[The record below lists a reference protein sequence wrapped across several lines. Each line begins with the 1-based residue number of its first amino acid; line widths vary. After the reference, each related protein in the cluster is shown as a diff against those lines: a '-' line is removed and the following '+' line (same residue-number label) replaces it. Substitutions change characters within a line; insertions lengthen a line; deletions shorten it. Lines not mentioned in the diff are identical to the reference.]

1 MAINFAGYLFNDAGT
16 IIQSATVKLLKV
28 SDGATEASITT
39 DGNGYWAF
47 AEADQ
52 DTYDIEIS
60 NDTGSKRRIKWADQI
75 SLKEIDVRNNT
86 AATTPAATFT
96 NLTNNASNQVAVF
109 RSDRGTGNATDG
121 DEAYLSFY
129 LRNSNNE
136 EHEFARITAEAVD
149 VTDGQEDGQ
158 LRFGIAKT
166 NGNIV
171 DVFTINSTTG
181 GVTDMTLDVSGD
193 LTLDADGGDIFF
205 KDGGTTFGSATNSS
219 GNLILKSGTTT
230 AATFSGANVT
240 FAGTVDA
247 TTDFTLGDTVITD
260 GVITDTSGLSIV
272 ANTAVTGTLSASGL
286 ISANGGIT
294 FAAGDDIAFT
304 GTTGTNDIVLTNGL
318 ADALSITDGSA
329 DVLVIDTSTSG
340 NVITASSALTVGV
353 DDTGHDVKFFGATAG
368 SFLLWDESDDALEL
382 TDSSPIKIGD
392 GGDMTIYHD
401 GSNSYIT
408 NATGAL
414 KLATETDGIVVTIGH
429 TNSEVT
435 IADNLTVSGNL
446 TVTGTQTIVDTVTMN
461 AANAVVFE
469 GATADGYETTL
480 TIIDPTAD
488 RTVRMPNQSG
498 YLPVLA
504 AVSTTQISATPEEL
518 NVLDGVTAGTVT
530 ASLGVVVDS
539 NKDIGSFRNITLTGE
554 LDAGSLDV
562 SGNADIDGTLETDAL
577 TIGGTNIV
585 TGSLITTLGTI
596 SAGTWNGTPVAT
608 AYIADNAITLDK
620 LAGIAAGKIIYG
632 DASGNP
638 AVLTKATDG
647 DVLTLASG
655 LPSWATPTTGDITSI
670 VAGDGL
676 TGSSL
681 TSGEATLTIVGG
693 DGITANANDV
703 AITPAQTTITSIYAT
718 DIVIGEDA
726 QTQIDFETAN
736 EIHFDADNAEIAKV
750 TTTGLTMS
758 DDKTITLADEGQLI
772 FSDDAPSTDD
782 TATGEVWT
790 MTALTGIAVGELVHI
805 DVNGKLDEAHADATA
820 DMPAI
825 GIALTAN
832 SSGSDAEIN
841 ILTRGVY
848 RDDGQFNFTPGL
860 AVYVSAGTEGQFTQ
874 TAPSADGNFVQRV
887 GIALTADTIWFNPSV
902 DVIEHA

>member
-1 MAINFAGYLFNDAGT
+1 MSVNFSGYVFDDSGSAVSG
-16 IIQSATVKLLKV
+16 ATVQLLET
-28 SDGATEASITT
+28 GTTTEEDSTT
-39 DGNGYWAF
+39 TNADGYWAF
-47 AEADQ
+47 SEAHQ
-52 DTYDIEIS
+52 DKYDIKVTSGTSVRYRNWDDRIS
-60 NDTGSKRRIKWADQI
+60 I
-75 SLKEIDVRNNT
+75 KEIDVRNNT
-86 AATTPAATFT
+86 GNTTPAATFI

-109 RSDRGTGNATDG
+109 RSDRGTGNAVDG
-121 DEAYLSFY
+121 DEAYLSFN

-205 KDGGTTFGSATNSS
+205 KDGGTTFGSATNTS

-272 ANTAVTGTLSASGL
+272 ANTGVTGTLSASGL

-340 NVITASSALTVGV
+340 NVAAWTAALTVGV

-414 KLATETDGIVVTIGH
+414 KLATETNGIVVTIGH
-429 TNSEVT
+429 STSEVT
-435 IADNLTVSGNL
+435 VADNLTVTGDL
-446 TVTGTQTIVDTVTMN
+446 TVSGTTTTLNTATMTIEDPLVKYGQAYTGSAVDQGFIVTRGNGSASNTQNMAFIWDESADQF
-461 AANAVVFE
+461 AAIKAATE
-469 GATADGYETTL
+469 DGATAG
-480 TIIDPTAD
+480 
-488 RTVRMPNQSG
+488 
-498 YLPVLA
+498 
-504 AVSTTQISATPEEL
+504 
-518 NVLDGVTAGTVT
+518 NVTVT
-530 ASLGVVVDS
+530 DYVD
-539 NKDIGSFRNITLTGE
+539 LH
-554 LDAGSLDV
+554 V
-562 SGNADIDGTLETDAL
+562 GTLVADDAI
-577 TIGGTNIV
+577 TIGGTNVV
-585 TGSLITTLGTI
+585 TGSLITTLSTI
-596 SAGTWNGTPVAT
+596 SAGVWNGTPIAT
-608 AYIADNAITLDK
+608 AYVADNAITLDK
-620 LAGIAAGKIIYG
+620 LAGIASGKIIYG

-655 LPSWATPTTGDITSI
+655 LPSWATPTTGDITSV
-670 VAGDGL
+670 VAG
-676 TGSSL
+676 TGM
-681 TSGEATLTIVGG
+681 TGGATTGAATVNVIGG

-703 AITPAQTTITSIYAT
+703 AITAAQTTITSIYAT

-726 QTQIDFETAN
+726 QTKIDFETAD
-736 EIHFDADNAEIAKV
+736 EIHFDANNNEIA
-750 TTTGLTMS
+750 TITAAGLTMASGTGIIIDSLPDS
-758 DDKTITLADEGQLI
+758 DNHFNGIYTA
-772 FSDDAPSTDD
+772 FAN
-782 TATGEVWT
+782 ATGSEIAQGAVVYHT
-790 MTALTGIAVGELVHI
+790 GTANQVALARA
-805 DVNGKLDEAHADATA
+805 NADST
-820 DMPAI
+820 MPAI
-825 GIALTAN
+825 AIATAAVANGASGNFMLFGTVYDASLATLGI
-832 SSGSDAEIN
+832 GGE
-841 ILTRGVY
+841 
-848 RDDGQFNFTPGL
+848 
-860 AVYVSAGTEGQFTQ
+860 VYVSEDTAGAV
-874 TAPSADGNFVQRV
+874 TATLPASSGDRVQVV
-887 GIALTADTIWFNPSV
+887 GIGMHADKMFFNPNST
-902 DVIEHA
+902 VIERA